1 MLEYKPMR
9 KALLLIALIIP
20 IQASALEYRNLGLM
34 YTDAPFT
41 PADSA
46 GISLLTTIGAVE
58 GNPDGTFR
66 PNRSLN
72 RAEFL
77 KIALASSP
85 RVRVSPSDAADCF
98 PDVSRDDWF
107 AKYVCLA
114 KKRGMVSGYPDGEF
128 KPGRSVNYAEG
139 LKILGELYDYVAYS
153 ANDEEWYAGYVRAAQ
168 FNKTALPSSI
178 KYDRSLTRGQM
189 ARLAAA
195 FRAHDEGE
203 LETYRLAEKSLN
215 LVIAKEI
222 AARVQKKEEAK
233 AIEKIEV
240 DSSASSAP
248 SETSAPSVFPAQS
261 KFLLLGSREIIASGS
276 FQPKSESVS
285 IRNVL
290 VKLREDSKN
299 IRSLFLIDEEGT
311 RIAELSPD
319 TYDQYDRTWKAEA
332 DAVSHYII
340 PLEGK
345 TLGIEGVFQGVSTG
359 IPEELIQV
367 KWMSI
372 HVSPVGQN
380 DSYQIIASN
389 SAYPA
394 HQTANARI
402 TAVRNNRPPIIDIG
416 EGDSVLLSEFEITG
430 EHLDGKQLQLNHL
443 TFTIA
448 QKTGVLISKF
458 SLGALHSTT
467 TAACSTEGAQII
479 NCLNIPAAVG
489 MIENESVTVQ
499 LWGKLEID
507 DAVANPMLQIN
518 LQDPGRISTSIEQG
532 VMGHV
537 RWNDGQGSYNWIEL
551 PAPVA
556 EGSVW
561 K

>member
-1 MLEYKPMR
+1 MVECLVMK
-9 KALLLIALIIP
+9 KAAIIIGLILP
-20 IQASALEYRNLGLM
+20 LNVVALEYRNLSLM
-34 YTDAPFT
+34 YLDAPFT
-41 PADSA
+41 PAESA
-46 GISLLTTIGAVE
+46 GISVLTSVGAIE

-66 PNRSLN
+66 PNRTLN

-85 RVRVSPSDAADCF
+85 KVRVSSSDAADCF
-98 PDVSRDDWF
+98 PDVSKDEWF

-128 KPGRSVNYAEG
+128 KPGRSVNYAEA
-139 LKILGELYDYVAYS
+139 LKILSELYDYVAFS
-153 ANDEEWYAGYVRAAQ
+153 ADDEEWYAGYVRAAQ

-195 FRAHDEGE
+195 YRAHEEGE
-203 LETYRLAEKSLN
+203 LETYRLAEKNLN

-222 AARVQKKEEAK
+222 AARVSQKEVTES
-233 AIEKIEV
+233 AIEGAEV
-240 DSSASSAP
+240 TEVTFSSAP
-248 SETSAPSVFPAQS
+248 SAPSIFPATS
-261 KFLLLGSREIIASGS
+261 HFLLLGSRNIISSGN
-276 FQPKSESVS
+276 FQPRSESVVV
-285 IRNVL
+285 RNVT
-290 VKLREDSKN
+290 VKLREESKN
-299 IRSLFLIDEEGT
+299 VRSLFLVDEEGT

-319 TYDQYDRTWKAEA
+319 TYDKYDRTWKAQAE
-332 DAVSHYII
+332 AVSSYQI
-340 PLEGK
+340 PFTGK
-345 TLGIEGVFQGVSTG
+345 YLGIEAVLQDVSIGV
-359 IPEELIQV
+359 PEELIQV
-367 KWMSI
+367 KWMSMN
-372 HVSPVGQN
+372 VSPVGL
-380 DSYQIIASN
+380 DESYQLIASDI
-389 SAYPA
+389 AYPA

-402 TAVRNNRPPIIDIG
+402 TAVHNNRPPIIDIG

-448 QKTGVLISKF
+448 QKTGVLISEF
-458 SLGALHSTT
+458 SLGALHSTAT
-467 TAACSTEGAQII
+467 VACSTEGVQII

-489 MIENESVTVQ
+489 MIENGSVTVQ

-507 DAVANPMLQIN
+507 DTVANPVLQID
-518 LQDPGRISTSIEQG
+518 LQDPGRISTSIEPG
-532 VMGHV
+532 EMGHV
-537 RWNDGQGSYNWIEL
+537 RWNDGQGSYNWVEL

-556 EGSVW
+556 EGSIW